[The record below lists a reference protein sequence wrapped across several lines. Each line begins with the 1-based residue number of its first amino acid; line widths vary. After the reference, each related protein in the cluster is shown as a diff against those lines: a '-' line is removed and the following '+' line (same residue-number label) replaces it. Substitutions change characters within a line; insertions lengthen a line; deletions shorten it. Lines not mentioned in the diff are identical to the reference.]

1 MLLAKTNS
9 ISDKLVGNW
18 ILTFCQL
25 HRVTSGQTNNNNKKE
40 EEEEAEEEEDELNN
54 NNNNNKQDQN

>member
-40 EEEEAEEEEDELNN
+40 EEEAEEEEDELNN
-54 NNNNNKQDQN
+54 NNNKQDQN

>member
-1 MLLAKTNS
+1 MLLAKTSS
-9 ISDKLVGNW
+9 INDKLVGNW

-25 HRVTSGQTNNNNKKE
+25 HRVTSGQTNNNNNKEEE

-54 NNNNNKQDQN
+54 NNNKQDQN